1 MLTYTGTIKVKNSEV
16 KVSEKFR
23 KREFVL
29 TDNASSYPQTILFQL
44 TQDRCSLIENA
55 NVGDEITVTF
65 GLKGREWKNP
75 QGEIKFFNSLDV
87 FKVEKTKSVSSS
99 NENQSE
105 PSFNNETL
113 VPTPDDDLPF

>member
-1 MLTYTGTIKVKNSEV
+1 MLTYTGILKVKNSEV
-16 KVSEKFR
+16 KVSDKFR
-23 KREFVL
+23 KRAFVL
-29 TDNASSYPQTILFQL
+29 TDNAQSYPQTILFQL

-55 NVGDEITVTF
+55 KVGDEVTVHF
-65 GLKGREWKNP
+65 LLKGREWKNP

-87 FKVEKTKSVSSS
+87 FGVETAKSNAS
-99 NENQSE
+99 NVQE